1 MHTLQWIAIQAEDD
15 VTEDYDVEEQME
27 DAFNELRNTLES
39 YLEGEYNGAWYD
51 WMVVGGGRW
60 NENADP
66 YFGSDMSMVIHDTDT
81 IKAKVEECL
90 KYRVA
95 EFNDYRKSFDGASV
109 DLSAKLDSYD
119 GTTQYSFDL
128 YPLNKMID
136 MLQGEWDFNSK
147 FYDITH
153 YSTNPKFML
162 DSIAS
167 GSVNWYLVPVDFHF

>member
-1 MHTLQWIAIQAEDD
+1 MHVLQWIA
-15 VTEDYDVEEQME
+15 VKDVEDKDM
-27 DAFNELRNTLES
+27 AFRSVRNTLES

-51 WMVVGGGRW
+51 WFVTGGGRW
-60 NENADP
+60 NDNADP
-66 YFGSDMSMVIHDTDT
+66 YSDDMSMVIHDTDA
-81 IKAKVEECL
+81 IKAKVDECL
-90 KYRVA
+90 QLRVD
-95 EFNDYRKSFDGASV
+95 EFNDYRKSFDSASV

-136 MLQGEWDFNSK
+136 MLQGEWDFNSY

-167 GSVNWYLVPVDFHF
+167 GSVNWYLIPVDFHF